1 VLPSKGGPLSF
12 KKGDVLRAQAA
23 GGGGYGRP
31 QDRRAD
37 LLAIDLADGKVTEEE
52 ARKNYPAALVDAAL
66 ALGRTL

>member
-1 VLPSKGGPLSF
+1 LSF